1 MLSAEPLV
9 DHDADAALWRI
20 RESYSD
26 AALASSGMWEQLQ
39 DPFEAKTDVEATVQT
54 IDKPIH
60 FVLNLDDSNWAPA
73 SLNLA
78 AGSGSYTDCSRSAL
92 PANFPSSVHGLRRK
106 LFDKTKQLA
115 ATSIEPDH
123 EHMPRQNDSESS
135 ASGPLALYAMHR
147 RAAGLPMSMKAKR
160 ASEVCARL
168 RIVYAAIAARILSA
182 TEAAALLWEL

>member
-1 MLSAEPLV
+1 MLSTEPFAFQ
-9 DHDADAALWRI
+9 DMNTALWRI
-20 RESYSD
+20 RDGYND
-26 AALASSGMWEQLQ
+26 AALAPSGMWKKLS

-54 IDKPIH
+54 IDKPTH
-60 FVLNLDDSNWAPA
+60 FVLSLDDSNWAQA

-168 RIVYAAIAARILSA
+168 RIVYADIAARILSA